1 MLRGLPRLWHSLFTS
16 VRVSCLSLYLVYV
29 FFFLMLFLPEFVFF
43 IGSVTGSLA
52 SEEELTA
59 GVRSKWLEGGD

>member
-1 MLRGLPRLWHSLFTS
+1 
-16 VRVSCLSLYLVYV
+16 LYLVYV